1 MAVNP
6 DPDELLRDAVAA
18 ELTALTARGGAASP
32 DSARA
37 THRIYY
43 DDASRA
49 LLHKQLID
57 DYLDLPIRGHGVGT
71 AVITA
76 GPAGAGKSTA
86 IQAVL
91 GAHATRYRRLDA
103 DIVKDTL
110 LTHAIDAGVF
120 DDLLTTTLSDGRAI
134 APRELASLV
143 HHESTKIWDALR
155 RHCIDRGEP
164 IIIEGTL
171 TWPPL
176 GSQILSQLRGGGYT
190 EIAVIAVEV
199 PELTAQRRA
208 MRRWWEARAASTDVL
223 GGRFTPPDVI
233 AHSYQPDG
241 TSICLTHAASL
252 VNEARAFDDI
262 TVTFDV
268 VDQTGTPT
276 RR

>member
-1 MAVNP
+1 MSADP
-6 DPDELLRDAVAA
+6 DDELLRDAVAT
-18 ELTALTARGGAASP
+18 ELAQLTTKDGPASP

-43 DDASRA
+43 NDASRA
-49 LLHKQLID
+49 LLHKQVLD
-57 DYLDLPIRGHGVGT
+57 DYLDQPLPGHGAAT

-91 GAHATRYRRLDA
+91 GAQATQYRRLDA
-103 DIVKDTL
+103 DIVKDAL
-110 LTHAIDAGVF
+110 LTHAINDGVF
-120 DDLLTTTLSDGRAI
+120 DDFLNTTLGDGRTI

-143 HHESTKIWDALR
+143 HHESTKIWDELR
-155 RHCIDRGEP
+155 RHCIERGEP

-171 TWPPL
+171 TYPPL
-176 GSQILSQLRGGGYT
+176 GSTILSQLRGGGYT

-199 PELTAQRRA
+199 PEATAQHRA
-208 MRRWWEARAASTDVL
+208 IHRWWQVRNGSATGL

-233 AHSYQPDG
+233 THSYQPDG
-241 TSICLTHAASL
+241 ASVCLAHATQL
-252 VNEARAFDDI
+252 VAKARTFDDI

-268 VDQTGTPT
+268 VDETGTPT